1 MSLLQAKYLRL
12 RLFMEGQEI
21 PCISCSIQ
29 LSINS
34 PALASIQ
41 IVPLDSAENFKHK
54 TMVHLFY
61 FDWTDDRNIDDLND
75 FTRYRQIFAGETV
88 GYTYTKSP
96 LGRSLIIQCADFSGN
111 WSRAYQ
117 YMITYG
123 PNGNFLTPE
132 AVNYAAG
139 SNKFD
144 NIIDGHLGVLGRY
157 LNSTPKSPG
166 FRNIKGLLGGI
177 LTLIEQFGGVV
188 GHQKGVLDYFTV
200 SELKN
205 KMMQQI
211 AAEENDDTAQ
221 QIFAAKEFYE
231 WLEYGLSQLGELC
244 TLWDMIR
251 LLFQYIFYES
261 APNGAPYYVKGTDP
275 DKYEDTE
282 KINTIL
288 EEVIASLYDNKDF
301 PSIKVRATNS
311 IKNLQLVSEYQNISV
326 NQQKN
331 LDKAIIELQTLINT
345 PTYSS
350 SITENLSAAKK
361 YVSSA
366 VKKLDKIEQKAI
378 EVDRLNSIIMKP
390 ECYFVASPRCNV
402 VFPEH
407 TTQLTFSRNQEQE
420 YTRLR
425 LQSGMQFGLD
435 EEKLFAD
442 FSYAPSGAEIKK
454 ITEEINKAAGKNGG
468 KGQVRSAVLPW
479 EKFSGVLPKFEYIQ
493 DINYVANKAQK
504 DLQKNIQ
511 GLARSYKQKAANFN
525 FYKYRFMAR
534 TMAGSCRF
542 NPYLVVGFPLVV
554 IDRPFIVDREQII
567 DIALK
572 SGTTIDKVTTQDII
586 DNIKDL
592 AVTLKAPRQYIGYP
606 TTISHLIGQ
615 DGASTSFSCTHARPH
630 RLTGDDFLTIY
641 VNAAREGKG
650 TVTTKTLLDADTLIR
665 INDIRSL
672 QYLIDLTPQTSLASQ
687 SLNTFLKTPG
697 TTANNIPRVSVLDDP
712 EDVTTPVV
720 DRPKLN
726 ISGYDVVTPNFRQKE
741 TLKPAEYIGDT
752 QDSDIINGSIKV
764 PVKYGK
770 LSPGKQGLTGTI
782 SAVRV
787 INDLVK
793 KINVEGKDF
802 YVWSTLLV
810 YEEKKNATIL
820 NSIPI
825 EEVLRPT
832 WFSSLYSNLKIGE
845 GIYGKFFG
853 CGSVVDEIVYQ
864 NSQGLSIQGG
874 GPDRFSTLDKLTKSQ
889 DLLGD
894 LDNLEQKNLTQIP
907 SMESAIDILAF
918 QYGEV
923 IRGGLDVNRFIEDY
937 TRRPIATLEEILGSR
952 DLELKQ
958 VGNDL
963 KISRGKLGFHSV
975 AVSGYGDLIGLL
987 SDPSLPLSNRTE
999 KSVLPLNID
1008 PRPERKAAVQEYL
1021 NDLQIVAGYE
1031 VLGVNGSG

>member
-1 MSLLQAKYLRL
+1 
-12 RLFMEGQEI
+12 MEGLEI

-41 IVPLDSAENFKHK
+41 IVPLDSAENLKHK

-61 FDWTDDRNIDDLND
+61 FDWTDERNIDDLND
-75 FTRYRQIFAGETV
+75 FSRYRQIFAGETV
-88 GYTYTKSP
+88 GFSYTKSP
-96 LGRSLIIQCADFSGN
+96 LGRSLILQCADFSGN

-117 YMITYG
+117 YMLTYG

-221 QIFAAKEFYE
+221 RIFSAKEFYE
-231 WLEYGLSQLGELC
+231 WLEYGLSTLGELC

-261 APNGAPYYVKGTDP
+261 APNSAPYYVKGTDP
-275 DKYEDTE
+275 DKYEDVE

-301 PSIKVRATNS
+301 TNIKIRAFNS
-311 IKNLQLVSEYQNISV
+311 IKNLRLVQEYKDISTD
-326 NQQKN
+326 QKKN
-331 LDKAIIELQTLINT
+331 LDKATAELQVIGNT
-345 PTYSS
+345 PIYSS
-350 SITENLSAAKK
+350 SIGENLVAAKK
-361 YVSSA
+361 YVTA
-366 VKKLDKIEQKAI
+366 ALRKLDKIEQKAI
-378 EVDRLNSIIMKP
+378 EVDRLNSIILKP
-390 ECYFVASPRCNV
+390 ECYLVAAPRCNV

-425 LQSGMQFGLD
+425 LQSGMMFNLD

-442 FSYAPSGAEIKK
+442 FSYAPSGEEIRKL
-454 ITEEINKAAGKNGG
+454 TAEINKQAGKNGS

-534 TMAGSCRF
+534 TVAGSCRF

-554 IDRPFIVDREQII
+554 IDRPFIVDREKII
-567 DIALK
+567 DLALQK
-572 SGTTIDKVTTQDII
+572 GTTIDKVTTQDII

-592 AVTLKAPRQYIGYP
+592 AITLKAPRQFIAYP

-615 DGASTSFSCTHARPH
+615 DGASSSFSCTHARPH
-630 RLTGDDFLTIY
+630 RLTGDDFLQIY

-650 TVTTKTLLDADTLIR
+650 KVVTKTLLDADTIQKT
-665 INDIRSL
+665 NDTKLL
-672 QYLIDLTPQTSLASQ
+672 QYLIDLTPQVPLVDH
-687 SLNTFLKTPG
+687 SLNNFLK
-697 TTANNIPRVSVLDDP
+697 S
-712 EDVTTPVV
+712 TTPVV
-720 DRPKLN
+720 DRPKLK

-741 TLKPAEYIGDT
+741 VPSPAEYIGDT
-752 QDSDIINGSIKV
+752 QDADIANGSIRIPK
-764 PVKYGK
+764 KYGK
-770 LSPGKQGLTGTI
+770 LSPGKKGLVGNI
-782 SAVRV
+782 STVRV
-787 INDLVK
+787 INDIIK
-793 KINVEGKDF
+793 KIDVGGKNY
-802 YVWSTLLV
+802 YVWATLLV
-810 YEEKKNATIL
+810 YEEQENATIL

-832 WFSSLYSNLKIGE
+832 WFSPLYSNLKIGE

-874 GPDRFSTLDKLTKSQ
+874 GKDRFDTLDKLTTSG

-894 LDNLEQKNLTQIP
+894 LDNLQSKSLTQVP

-918 QYGEV
+918 QYGEI
-923 IRGGLDVNRFIEDY
+923 IRQGLDVNRFIEDY

-963 KISRGKLGFHSV
+963 RVSQGSLGFHSV

-987 SDPSLPLSNRTE
+987 SDPSLPLANRVE

-1021 NDLQIVAGYE
+1021 NELQIVGGRE
-1031 VLGVNGSG
+1031 VIGISGIG

>member
-1 MSLLQAKYLRL
+1 MSSLQAKYLRL
-12 RLFMEGQEI
+12 RLFAEGVEL

-54 TMVHLFY
+54 TMIHLFY

-88 GYTYTKSP
+88 GYSYTKSP

-123 PNGNFLTPE
+123 PNGNFLTP
-132 AVNYAAG
+132 AAANYAAG

-166 FRNIKGLLGGI
+166 FRNIKGLLAGI
-177 LTLIEQFGGVV
+177 LTLIEQFGGVI

-211 AAEENDDTAQ
+211 AAEENDNTAQ
-221 QIFAAKEFYE
+221 LIFAAKEFYE

-261 APNGAPYYVKGTDP
+261 APNSAPYYVQGTDP
-275 DKYEDTE
+275 DKFEDTE

-288 EEVIASLYDNKDF
+288 EEVMSSLYDNKDF
-301 PSIKVRATNS
+301 INIKIRATNS
-311 IKNLQLVSEYQNISV
+311 IKSLRLVNEYQAISV
-326 NQQKN
+326 SQKKN
-331 LDKAIIELQTLINT
+331 LDNAISDLQNIINS
-345 PTYSS
+345 PNYSS
-350 SITENLSAAKK
+350 TITDNLNSAKK
-361 YVSSA
+361 YINSA

-390 ECYFVASPRCNV
+390 ECYFVAAPRCNV

-425 LQSGMQFGLD
+425 LQSGMMFNLD

-442 FSYAPSGAEIKK
+442 FSYAPSGQEIKK
-454 ITEEINKAAGKNGG
+454 ITEEINKAAGKNGS

-534 TMAGSCRF
+534 TIAGSCRF

-554 IDRPFIVDREQII
+554 IDRPFVVDREQII
-567 DIALK
+567 DLALK
-572 SGTTIDKVTTQDII
+572 SGTTINKVTTQDII

-592 AVTLKAPRQYIGYP
+592 AVTLKAPRQFIGYP

-630 RLTGDDFLTIY
+630 RLTGDDFLQIY

-650 TVTTKTLLDADTLIR
+650 TVTTKTLLDADNLLK
-665 INDIRSL
+665 INDTKLL
-672 QYLIDLTPQTSLASQ
+672 QYLIDLTPQTTLASQ
-687 SLNTFLKTPG
+687 SLNTFLK
-697 TTANNIPRVSVLDDP
+697 S
-712 EDVTTPVV
+712 TTPVT

-793 KINVEGKDF
+793 KINLEGKDY

-864 NSQGLSIQGG
+864 NAQGLSIQGG

-894 LDNLEQKNLTQIP
+894 LDNLQQKNLTQIP

-918 QYGEV
+918 QYGE
-923 IRGGLDVNRFIEDY
+923 IIKQGLDVNRFIEDY
-937 TRRPIATLEEILGSR
+937 TRRPIATMEEILGSR

-987 SDPSLPLSNRTE
+987 SSPELPLPNRTE
-999 KSVLPLNID
+999 RSVLPLNID

-1021 NDLQIVAGYE
+1021 NDLQIVGGRE
-1031 VLGVNGSG
+1031 VIGINGIG